1 MNTDG
6 KIRVGVI
13 FGGRSGEHEVSL
25 RSAESV
31 LRALDPEKYDVV
43 PIAISHEGRW
53 LSSGAPLKAFPA
65 DQAIRRELSDG
76 KSSPISAD
84 VQRQAAFDVVFPV
97 LHGTYGEDG
106 TIQGLL
112 ELADLPYVGAGV
124 LGSAVG
130 MDKDVMKR
138 LLRDAGLPIVD
149 FWALRSNEMDSF
161 IRAHSESLPYPV
173 FVKPA
178 NLGSSVGIS
187 KVHNSGELRAALET
201 AALYDRKVVV
211 ERGVDAREIEV
222 AVLGN
227 DNPLVSVPGEVVPAR
242 EFYDYQ
248 AKYINDD
255 SKILIPAPLTDEQT
269 SQARELGR
277 KVFQVLECSGLG
289 RVDLFLEKA
298 TGKFYVN
305 EINTLPGFTSISQYP
320 MLWQASGLSYAQL
333 VDRLIELAFERHREK
348 RKLKTRFGK

>member
-1 MNTDG
+1 MSTPA
-6 KIRVGVI
+6 KIRIGVI

-43 PIAISHEGRW
+43 PIAISHEGHW
-53 LSSGAPLKAFPA
+53 FSSGNPMKMLPAKDAIQKQLSSGQPA
-65 DQAIRRELSDG
+65 A
-76 KSSPISAD
+76 ISAE
-84 VQRQAAFDVVFPV
+84 VAGKRPFDVVFPV

-112 ELADLPYVGAGV
+112 ELADIPYVGAGV

-149 FWALRSNEMDSF
+149 YWALRSNGIHDF
-161 IRAHSESLPYPV
+161 IREHGSKLPYPV

-187 KVHNSGELRAALET
+187 KAHNIGELPAAL
-201 AALYDRKVVV
+201 AAAAQFDRKIIV

-227 DNPLVSVPGEVVPAR
+227 DNPEVSVPGEVVPAR

-248 AKYINDD
+248 AKYVNDD
-255 SKILIPAPLTDEQT
+255 SRILIPAPLTAEQAQT
-269 SQARELGR
+269 ARELGR
-277 KVFQVLECSGLG
+277 KVFQVLEGSGLG

-320 MLWQASGLSYAQL
+320 KLWEASGLPYPKL
-333 VDRLIELAFERHREK
+333 VDRLVELAFERHAEK
-348 RKLKTRFGK
+348 SKLKTKY